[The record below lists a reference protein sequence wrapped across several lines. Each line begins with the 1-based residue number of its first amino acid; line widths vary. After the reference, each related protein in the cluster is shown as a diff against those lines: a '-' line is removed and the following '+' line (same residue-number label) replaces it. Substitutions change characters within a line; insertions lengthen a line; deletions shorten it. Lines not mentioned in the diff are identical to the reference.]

1 MWSSFFIFI
10 LAVVFGFV
18 YGKKMHLKQ
27 LANVLL
33 TSKLL
38 PAESVDKVVDLVAN
52 YNSLRRQARKDTKQA
67 YKKVLVAEQLEK
79 MKNKED

>member
-1 MWSSFFIFI
+1 MWSGFLIFI

-27 LANVLL
+27 LASVLL